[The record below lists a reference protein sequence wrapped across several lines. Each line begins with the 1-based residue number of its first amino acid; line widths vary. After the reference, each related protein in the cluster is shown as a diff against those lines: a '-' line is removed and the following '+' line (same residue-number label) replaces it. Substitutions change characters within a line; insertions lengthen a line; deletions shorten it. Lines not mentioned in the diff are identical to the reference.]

1 MSENIISGAGISI
14 QSYPEIVNEIINGS
28 QDIPGLVQIYGSDI
42 NVGSNTPD
50 GNLVN
55 IVALSKEDILQL
67 LVSIYDSFDPDQAV
81 GVALDSISQL
91 CGIARQG
98 GSYTQTNVLVTTT
111 QAVNLVGL
119 DTPASTPFTISD
131 ANNNQF
137 NLMVSQTIGAA
148 GSYTYAFQA
157 VDVGY
162 VQVIPNTITNIVT
175 ITLGVASVN
184 NPSTPTVV
192 GEDQETD
199 AALRIRRQQSIS
211 IPSQGNLN
219 GLIGGL
225 ESIYGVNQVVVYQ
238 NSTAS
243 ADAHGVPAYSIW
255 AILDGGASGSIGT
268 MIYDYW
274 FPGIGMYGTTAVPIT
289 QVDGSVINMYYDPAV
304 YQNFYASFNVHSKS
318 SASVSGSALATYL
331 SNNYVLNIYKAA
343 DITALSALVE
353 AYSSDLNISGAGVS
367 LTASNY
373 TSLVWPSAFKNRL
386 VLPSANISISLI

>member
-1 MSENIISGAGISI
+1 MSENIIDGSGIHI
-14 QSYPEIVNEIINGS
+14 QTYTDIVNAIVNGS
-28 QDIPGLVQIYGSDI
+28 PSIPGLVQIYGSDI

-67 LVSIYDSFDPDQAV
+67 LVQIYDSFDPDQAV
-81 GVALDSISQL
+81 GVALDAISQL
-91 CGIARQG
+91 CGITRQG
-98 GSYTQTNVLVTTT
+98 GSYTQTNILLTAT

-137 NLMVSQTIGAA
+137 NLMVSQTISAA

-157 VDVGY
+157 AEVGF

-184 NPSTPTVV
+184 NPSTPSVV

-225 ESIYGVNQVVVYQ
+225 KSIYGVNQVVVYQ
-238 NSTAS
+238 NSTGTT
-243 ADAHGVPAYSIW
+243 DAHGVPARSIW

-268 MIYDYW
+268 VLYDYW

-289 QVDGSVINMYYDPAV
+289 QIDSSVVNMYYDPAV
-304 YQNFYASFNVHSKS
+304 YQNFYAEFNVHSKLS
-318 SASVSGSALATYL
+318 LSVSGSALATYL
-331 SNNYVLNIYKAA
+331 STNYILGIYQAA

-353 AYSSDLNISGAGVS
+353 SYSSDLNISGAGVS
-367 LTASNY
+367 LTNSNY
-373 TSLVWPSAFKNRL
+373 TSMVWPSSFKSKL
-386 VLPSANISISLI
+386 VLPAANINISLI